1 MRDGW
6 FVRHWPILVVAAGGI
21 AWGVRIEERLGHHL
35 AQPYHSEMRETRDS
49 LIEIDTFQQHV
60 EIDSDYRHVKR
71 CASVSLRPGH
81 AQLPRE

>member
-49 LIEIDTFQQHV
+49 LIEIKA
-60 EIDSDYRHVKR
+60 E
-71 CASVSLRPGH
+71 LRY
-81 AQLPRE
+81 LREDVLELKKKMEP

>member
-35 AQPYHSEMRETRDS
+35 TQPYHSEMRETRDS
-49 LIEIDTFQQHV
+49 LIEIKA
-60 EIDSDYRHVKR
+60 E
-71 CASVSLRPGH
+71 LRF
-81 AQLPRE
+81 LREDVLELKKKMEQ

>member
-49 LIEIDTFQQHV
+49 LIEIKA
-60 EIDSDYRHVKR
+60 E
-71 CASVSLRPGH
+71 LRY
-81 AQLPRE
+81 LREDVLELKKKMEQ

>member
-6 FVRHWPILVVAAGGI
+6 LVRHWPILVVAAGGI

-49 LIEIDTFQQHV
+49 LIEIKA
-60 EIDSDYRHVKR
+60 E
-71 CASVSLRPGH
+71 LRY
-81 AQLPRE
+81 LREDVLELKKKMEP

>member
-1 MRDGW
+1 MKDGW

-49 LIEIDTFQQHV
+49 LIEIKA
-60 EIDSDYRHVKR
+60 E
-71 CASVSLRPGH
+71 LRY
-81 AQLPRE
+81 LREDVLELKKKMGP

>member
-1 MRDGW
+1 MKDGW

-49 LIEIDTFQQHV
+49 LIEIKA
-60 EIDSDYRHVKR
+60 E
-71 CASVSLRPGH
+71 LRY
-81 AQLPRE
+81 LREDVLELKKKMEQ

>member
-49 LIEIDTFQQHV
+49 LIEIKA
-60 EIDSDYRHVKR
+60 E
-71 CASVSLRPGH
+71 LRY
-81 AQLPRE
+81 LREDVLELKKKMEH

>member
-49 LIEIDTFQQHV
+49 LIEIKA
-60 EIDSDYRHVKR
+60 E
-71 CASVSLRPGH
+71 LRY
-81 AQLPRE
+81 LREDVLELKKKMGP